1 MSRTRQF
8 IVWICMAASLWMGAA
23 YPLHGLAH
31 AVHALHEHEAA
42 HDPDGAHDHG
52 DGHDHAA
59 HGHGDG
65 HDHGAHCEQC
75 GLFAALDGA
84 APSAT
89 TASLPALAL
98 GGAWSANAAPAR
110 TFSFTAYASR
120 APPDLT

>member
-1 MSRTRQF
+1 MSRTRQL
-8 IVWICMAASLWMGAA
+8 IVWICMAASLWMGAS

-31 AVHALHEHEAA
+31 AVHALHEQEAG

-52 DGHDHAA
+52 DGH
-59 HGHGDG
+59 GHGV
-65 HDHGAHCEQC
+65 HCEQC

-89 TASLPALAL
+89 TALLPAPAL
-98 GGAWSANAAPAR
+98 GGAWSADAAPAH

-120 APPDLT
+120 APPART